1 MQINMTVGEE
11 TRTLDLASMPIKDA
25 MECERLTSWSWIEWR
40 ENLSQDRASAV
51 AFAWWLAGKRAGL
64 DVGRFSEL
72 DLDLAKMRW
81 SAELSDDEREL
92 LDAQE
97 AASDEDS
104 GDDVERPTGLE
115 QEETPTG

>member
-1 MQINMTVGEE
+1 MTVDDE

-40 ENLSQDRASAV
+40 ENLAADRASAV

-81 SAELSDDEREL
+81 SAELSDDEQEL
-92 LDAQE
+92 LDATQATE
-97 AASDEDS
+97 SESA
-104 GDDVERPTGLE
+104 GDDAERPTGLE
-115 QEETPTG
+115 QEETLTG

>member
-1 MQINMTVGEE
+1 MKINMTVGEE

-40 ENLSQDRASAV
+40 DNLSQDRASAV
-51 AFAWWLAGKRAGL
+51 AFAWWLAGRRAGL

-81 SAELSDDEREL
+81 SAELSDDEQEM
-92 LDAQE
+92 LDAQGSSE
-97 AASDEDS
+97 DEGAGVDA
-104 GDDVERPTGLE
+104 ERPTGLE
-115 QEETPTG
+115 QAETPTG

>member
-1 MQINMTVGEE
+1 MTVDDE
-11 TRTLDLASMPIKDA
+11 TRTLDLNSMPIKDA

-40 ENLSQDRASAV
+40 ENLAADRASAV

-81 SAELSDDEREL
+81 SAELSPDEQEL
-92 LDAQE
+92 VDAQN
-97 AASDEDS
+97 AASDEDA
-104 GDDVERPTGLE
+104 GDDADRPTGLE
-115 QEETPTG
+115 QVETLTG